1 MIKLKEIRIRR
12 GYTQKDIADIVGVTV
27 AAISRYEKEQRKLDQ
42 ELIMKLCVALEV
54 TPNELLGF
62 DEAYENYTNYLMS
75 LRKKDIEN

>member
-12 GYTQKDIADIVGVTV
+12 GYTQKDIADILGVTV

>member
-1 MIKLKEIRIRR
+1 MIKLKEFRIKK
-12 GYTQKDIADIVGVTV
+12 GYTQKQLAEIIGVTEATV
-27 AAISRYEKEQRKLDQ
+27 SRYESETRKLDQ
-42 ELIMKLCVALEV
+42 ELIMKFCIALEV